1 AQVMATKAG
10 LGLDT
15 GKLEVHHLAGGD
27 VLGVVR
33 VLVAARRVG
42 LDWTFER
49 IAAMDLAKEDMGALL
64 DEIRSRASTVPEGD
78 DETQQ
83 SEL

>member
-1 AQVMATKAG
+1 
-10 LGLDT
+10 
-15 GKLEVHHLAGGD
+15 